1 MRCGAGSTPIVCA
14 RSKRVVPGKN
24 AASAIK
30 KALPKRKASCWRA
43 GCWCLTTLAPAV
55 LSAQT
60 IMELY
65 RCRWQVGV
73 SREGHRIQSVEVRPR
88 RKDSGLVA
96 WEAPWRANKTVEP
109 SDNMRRKA
117 HAQHTRLQ
125 RAVNADVAS
134 LHATPVAE
142 TVDNVRRQQGLAE
155 RSPRRQPSPAGS
167 QR

>member
-1 MRCGAGSTPIVCA
+1 MTPELFGRFLTCSACA
-14 RSKRVVPGKN
+14 NCATAWPKPGFRTQTVT
-24 AASAIK
+24 
-30 KALPKRKASCWRA
+30 LV
-43 GCWCLTTLAPAV
+43 TTLLEVDLYPADA
-55 LSAQT
+55 LA
-60 IMELY
+60 ELY
-65 RCRWQVGV
+65 QMRWPIGV

-109 SDNMRRKA
+109 SDNMRRQA

-134 LHATPVAE
+134 FHATPVAE